1 MIKPVLALLAA
12 GVLLVA
18 FGARAEEAEKSTEPP
33 EALKPPHQQWAFEGV
48 FGTYD
53 RASLQRGFQVYK
65 EVCSACHAV
74 KELYYRD
81 LAALGFS
88 EEEVKALAAQV
99 QVTDAQPNDQ
109 GEMVQRPGRPSD
121 PIARP
126 FPNDQAARA
135 ANNGALPPDLALITK
150 AREGGADYVF
160 GILNGYAPPPADIK
174 MGEGMNYNLYFP
186 GHQIAMPPPLNEGAV
201 TFADGTPAS
210 VKQMAH
216 DVVSFLSWAAE
227 PTLEQRKRTGVKVM
241 IFLLI
246 CAGVFYAVKRKI
258 WADLH

>member
-1 MIKPVLALLAA
+1 MRKLALALGAA
-12 GVLLVA
+12 AIVGLGTA
-18 FGARAEEAEKSTEPP
+18 TAAEESKLPSEHWS
-33 EALKPPHQQWAFEGV
+33 FDGI

-81 LAALGFS
+81 LAAIGFS

-150 AREGGADYVF
+150 AREGGADYIF
-160 GILNGYAPPPADIK
+160 ALLNGYAPPPADIK
-174 MGEGMNYNLYFP
+174 LGEGMNYNLYFP

-201 TFADGTPAS
+201 TFADGTPSS

-227 PTLEQRKRTGVKVM
+227 PTLEQRKRTGLKVM

-246 CAGVFYAVKRKI
+246 CAGVFYGVKRKI

>member
-1 MIKPVLALLAA
+1 MRKLAFVPLGLSVTLGLATA
-12 GVLLVA
+12 A
-18 FGARAEEAEKSTEPP
+18 FAEEAKLPSE
-33 EALKPPHQQWAFEGV
+33 QWSFDGV

-53 RASLQRGFQVYK
+53 RAALQRGFQVYK
-65 EVCSACHAV
+65 EVCAVCHAV

-81 LAALGFS
+81 LTALGFS

-99 QVTDAQPNDQ
+99 QVTDAEPNDQ

-121 PIARP
+121 PIVRP
-126 FPNDQAARA
+126 FANDKAARA

-150 AREGGADYVF
+150 AREGGPDYIF
-160 GILNGYAPPPADIK
+160 GLLTGYAPPPADMK
-174 MGEGMNYNLYFP
+174 LGQGMNYNVHFP

-201 TFADGTPAS
+201 TFADNTPAT

-216 DVVSFLSWAAE
+216 DVVTFLSWAAE
-227 PTLEQRKRTGVKVM
+227 PNLEDRHRTGVKVM
-241 IFLLI
+241 AFLLI
-246 CAGVFYAVKRKI
+246 CAGVFYGIKRKI

>member
-1 MIKPVLALLAA
+1 MRKLALALGAA
-12 GVLLVA
+12 AIVSLGVA
-18 FGARAEEAEKSTEPP
+18 SAAEEPKLPSE
-33 EALKPPHQQWAFEGV
+33 QWSFDGI

-53 RASLQRGFQVYK
+53 RAALQRGFQVYK

-81 LAALGFS
+81 LAAIGFS

-186 GHQIAMPPPLNEGAV
+186 GHQIAMPQPLNEGAV
-201 TFADGTPAS
+201 TFADGTPSS

-227 PTLEQRKRTGVKVM
+227 PTLEQRKKTGLKVM